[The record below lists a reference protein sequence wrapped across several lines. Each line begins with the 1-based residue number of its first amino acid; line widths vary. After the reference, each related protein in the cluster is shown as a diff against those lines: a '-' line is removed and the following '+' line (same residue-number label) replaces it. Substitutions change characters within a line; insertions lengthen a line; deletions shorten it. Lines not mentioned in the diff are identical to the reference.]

1 MAISIRIP
9 DTRNLIYF
17 CENAWSYLQISCATG
32 QRTDA
37 CRSAAPAPLLQ
48 EDAVILR
55 MQNWLVFLRVVDQM
69 AIDYAPTAA
78 ALDQRLK
85 PEADSQSK

>member
-1 MAISIRIP
+1 
-9 DTRNLIYF
+9 
-17 CENAWSYLQISCATG
+17 
-32 QRTDA
+32 
-37 CRSAAPAPLLQ
+37 
-48 EDAVILR
+48 VILR
-55 MQNWLVFLRVVDQM
+55 MQNWRVFLRVVDQS